1 MSTSLTRATE
11 IALLIGRFQPFH
23 MGHLHAIRYIHQRH
37 ESFVIGLGSAFES
50 HTLRNPF
57 TAAERMKMIFLAL
70 DEEGI
75 SRNRY
80 YIVPIPDT
88 DIHYT
93 WVSLVKMLVPEFDVV
108 YSNDPLTIT
117 LFKEHGIKVER
128 IPFFNREVYSGE
140 EFRRRVINDEPWEDL
155 VPKAVAEYLKVTGV
169 VKRIKEL
176 SKTDKVSIVSG
187 CKLNK

>member
-1 MSTSLTRATE
+1 MSTPLTKTSN

-23 MGHLHAIRYIHQRH
+23 MGHLYAVRYIYRRH

-57 TAAERMKMIFLAL
+57 TAAERIKMIFLAL

-75 SRNRY
+75 PRDKY

-108 YSNDPLTIT
+108 YSNDPLTTI
-117 LFKEHGIKVER
+117 LFREHGIKVEP
-128 IPFFNREVYSGE
+128 IPFFNRETYSGE

-155 VPKAVAEYLKVTGV
+155 VPKVVAEYLKTINA

-176 SKTDKVSIVSG
+176 SKTDKVSAAS
-187 CKLNK
+187 K